1 MLTIFN
7 TASSKDLIISGTQR
21 ITIPLVHRDS
31 CIYIRTDCLG
41 TITHIKICN
50 HMKKS
55 CKYAEEVGSI
65 LSLETGY
72 AEYFCRFPDSF
83 QASVL
88 HTTSHFLSH
97 PRQFIFH
104 KITIMYNAIQSPL

>member
-50 HMKKS
+50 QL
-55 CKYAEEVGSI
+55 EEI
-65 LSLETGY
+65 LQV
-72 AEYFCRFPDSF
+72 CRRSGFNPQPGD
-83 QASVL
+83 
-88 HTTSHFLSH
+88 
-97 PRQFIFH
+97 RIC
-104 KITIMYNAIQSPL
+104 